1 MFDIKRKNKNPK
13 KRKLSFYINRKL
25 FTEIYPFNGWFAFST
40 VVYDENNLIEIRKE
54 VIDNLYWLLGEDC
67 TIDEWQGRIERYD
80 KGRGVSGVKS
90 NLTSL
95 FLDDEEKSNA
105 LNSFYNQ

>member
-1 MFDIKRKNKNPK
+1 MFDVKRKNKNPK

-40 VVYDENNLIEIRKE
+40 VVYDKNNLIEIRKE

-80 KGRGVSGVKS
+80 NGRGVSGVKS

-95 FLDDEEKSNA
+95 FLSNEEKSNA